1 MNNEKRDS
9 IISVL
14 RTLFSFFVPGS
25 LLLLAAA
32 ILAHTGAAEQSLSAI
47 IPVYPWAVFGGG
59 MLLAWRFNKSRLFF
73 ALLVLAFADQSLQ
86 FFADRT
92 ANPFRMADIV
102 SNAVPLLLPLNLAV
116 FSLLKERGI
125 VTLRG
130 IFRLGLILLQP
141 LGIALAHRCY
151 PDLDLAGYLGHSFV
165 DIPALANISLTQP
178 ALLAFFAAF
187 FFLIVRFILYRDVV
201 AGTFFWTL
209 ALVFLALGF
218 AKFEPASPFF
228 FATAG
233 LVLGLSVIETSHS
246 MAYRDELTQL
256 PARRAL
262 KEALLKLG
270 NRYAVAMIDID
281 YFKKFNDRYGHDVG
295 DQVLQM
301 VASKLVKAG
310 RGAKAFRY
318 GGEEFV
324 LIFPGSLM
332 DVIPYVKRVRKT
344 IESSEFIL
352 RGPKRPRKKPE
363 QPETTEEFLEKVS
376 VTVSIGVAERD
387 DYYRTPREVVK
398 AADEAM
404 YRAKRSGRNR
414 ISA

>member
-1 MNNEKRDS
+1 M
-9 IISVL
+9 L

-32 ILAHTGAAEQSLSAI
+32 ILVHTGAAEQSLSAI
-47 IPVYPWAVFGGG
+47 SPVYPWAVFGGG

-73 ALLVLAFADQSLQ
+73 ALLVLVIADQSLQ
-86 FFADRT
+86 FFADTT
-92 ANPFRMADIV
+92 ANPFRMADVV
-102 SNAVPLLLPLNLAV
+102 SNAVSLLLPLNLAV

-130 IFRLGLILLQP
+130 IFRLGLILSQP
-141 LGIALAHRCY
+141 LGIALAYRYY
-151 PDLDLAGYLGHSFV
+151 PDFDLAGYLGHFFV
-165 DIPALANISLTQP
+165 DVPALTHISMTQP

-187 FFLIVRFILYRDVV
+187 LFLIVRFILCRNAV
-201 AGTFFWTL
+201 AGTFFWAL

-218 AKFEPASPFF
+218 AKFEPVSPLF

-233 LVLGLSVIETSHS
+233 LVLGISVIETSRN

-270 NRYAVAMIDID
+270 SQYTVAMIDID

-301 VASKLVKAG
+301 VASKLANVG
-310 RGAKAFRY
+310 RGGKAFRY
-318 GGEEFV
+318 GGEEFT

-332 DVIPYVKRVRKT
+332 DVIPHVERVRKT
-344 IESSEFIL
+344 IEFSEFLL
-352 RGPKRPRKKPE
+352 RGPRRPRKKPE
-363 QPETTEEFLEKVS
+363 KSVTTKESLEKVS

-387 DYYRTPREVVK
+387 DCYRTPREVVK
-398 AADEAM
+398 AADKAL
-404 YRAKRSGRNR
+404 YRAKSSGRNR

>member
-1 MNNEKRDS
+1 M
-9 IISVL
+9 
-14 RTLFSFFVPGS
+14 
-25 LLLLAAA
+25 
-32 ILAHTGAAEQSLSAI
+32 LSAI

-73 ALLVLAFADQSLQ
+73 ALLVLVLADQSLQ

-141 LGIALAHRCY
+141 LGIALAYRRY

-165 DIPALANISLTQP
+165 DVSALAHISLTQP
-178 ALLAFFAAF
+178 ALLAFFVAF
-187 FFLIVRFILYRDVV
+187 LFLIVRFILCRDAV

-218 AKFEPASPFF
+218 AKFEPVFPLF

-233 LVLGLSVIETSHS
+233 LVLGISVIETSHS

-270 NRYAVAMIDID
+270 SRYTVAMIDID

-301 VASKLVKAG
+301 VASKLVKVG
-310 RGAKAFRY
+310 RGGKAFRY

-332 DVIPYVKRVRKT
+332 DVIPHVERVRKT

-363 QPETTEEFLEKVS
+363 KPEKLEKPETTEEFLEKVS

-404 YRAKRSGRNR
+404 YRAKNSGRNR

>member
-1 MNNEKRDS
+1 M
-9 IISVL
+9 L

-25 LLLLAAA
+25 LFLLVAA
-32 ILAHTGAAEQSLSAI
+32 ILAHTGAAEQLLSSI
-47 IPVYPWAVFGGG
+47 IPVYPCAVFGGG
-59 MLLAWRFNKSRLFF
+59 TLLAWRFNKSRLFF
-73 ALLVLAFADQSLQ
+73 ALLVLALADQSLQ

-92 ANPFRMADIV
+92 ANPFCMADIV
-102 SNAVPLLLPLNLAV
+102 SNAVTLLFPLNLAV

-141 LGIALAHRCY
+141 VGIALAHLRY
-151 PDLDLAGYLGHSFV
+151 PDLDLAGILGHSFV
-165 DIPALANISLTQP
+165 DVPALADISLTQP
-178 ALLAFFAAF
+178 TLLAFFAAF
-187 FFLIVRFILYRDVV
+187 LFLIVRFILYRDAV

-209 ALVFLALGF
+209 AIVFLALGF
-218 AKFEPASPFF
+218 AKFEPVFPLF

-233 LVLGLSVIETSHS
+233 LVLGISVIESSHG

-270 NRYAVAMIDID
+270 GRYTVAMIDID
-281 YFKKFNDRYGHDVG
+281 NFKKFNDRYGHDVG

-301 VASKLVKAG
+301 VASKLVKVG
-310 RGAKAFRY
+310 RGGKAFRY

-332 DVIPYVKRVRKT
+332 DVIPHVKRVRKT

-363 QPETTEEFLEKVS
+363 KPETTEESLEKVS

-404 YRAKRSGRNR
+404 YRAKNSGRNR

>member
-1 MNNEKRDS
+1 
-9 IISVL
+9 L
-14 RTLFSFFVPGS
+14 
-25 LLLLAAA
+25 
-32 ILAHTGAAEQSLSAI
+32 LSAI

-73 ALLVLAFADQSLQ
+73 ALLVLVLADQSLQ

-141 LGIALAHRCY
+141 LGIALAYRRY

-165 DIPALANISLTQP
+165 DVSALAHISLTQP
-178 ALLAFFAAF
+178 ALLAFFVAF
-187 FFLIVRFILYRDVV
+187 LFLIVRFILCRDAV

-218 AKFEPASPFF
+218 AKFEPVFPLF

-233 LVLGLSVIETSHS
+233 LVLGISVIETSHS

-270 NRYAVAMIDID
+270 SRYTVAMIDID

-301 VASKLVKAG
+301 VASKLVKVG
-310 RGAKAFRY
+310 RGGKAFRY

-332 DVIPYVKRVRKT
+332 DVIPHVERVRKT

-363 QPETTEEFLEKVS
+363 KPEKLEKPETTEEFLEKVS

-404 YRAKRSGRNR
+404 YRAKNSGRNR

>member
-1 MNNEKRDS
+1 M
-9 IISVL
+9 L

-25 LLLLAAA
+25 LFLLAAA

-59 MLLAWRFNKSRLFF
+59 TLLAWRFNKSRLFF
-73 ALLVLAFADQSLQ
+73 ALLVLALADQSLQ

-92 ANPFRMADIV
+92 ANPFRMVDIV

-130 IFRLGLILLQP
+130 IFRLGLILSQP
-141 LGIALAHRCY
+141 LGIALAYRCY
-151 PDLDLAGYLGHSFV
+151 PDLAVYLGHSFV
-165 DIPALANISLTQP
+165 DIPALAHISLTQP

-187 FFLIVRFILYRDVV
+187 LFLIVRFILYRDAV

-218 AKFEPASPFF
+218 AKFEPVSPLF
-228 FATAG
+228 FAIAG
-233 LVLGLSVIETSHS
+233 LVLGISVIETSHS

-270 NRYAVAMIDID
+270 SRYTVAMIDID

-301 VASKLVKAG
+301 VASKLAKVG
-310 RGAKAFRY
+310 RGGKAFRY
-318 GGEEFV
+318 GGEEFI

-332 DVIPYVKRVRKT
+332 KDVIPYVERVRKT
-344 IESSEFIL
+344 IESSEFLL
-352 RGPKRPRKKPE
+352 RGPRRPRKKPE
-363 QPETTEEFLEKVS
+363 KSVTTKESLEKVS

-387 DYYRTPREVVK
+387 DRYRTPREVVK
-398 AADEAM
+398 AADKAL
-404 YRAKRSGRNR
+404 YRAKSSGRNR